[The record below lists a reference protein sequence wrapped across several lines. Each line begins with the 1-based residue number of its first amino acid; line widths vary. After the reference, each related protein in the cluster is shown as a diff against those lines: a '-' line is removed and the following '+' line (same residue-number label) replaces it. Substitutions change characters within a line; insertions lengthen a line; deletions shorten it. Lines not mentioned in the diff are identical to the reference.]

1 MSVGSDSSEKRK
13 PETIEFYNKA
23 KYGVDVADQ
32 MTRQY
37 SVKAGT
43 RQSSVAFFYN
53 ILDLACINAFVLY
66 KERRGNSIPRRDLI
80 FKLETKLT
88 EDYLAEK
95 RARSASEQESSRI
108 TKKYINNIYF
118 ITVSSLVE
126 WLKHRTDDQHSLGSK
141 PTCAILLCPWERHFT
156 AHSPAWWS

>member
-13 PETIEFYNKA
+13 PETIEFYNKT

-32 MTRQY
+32 MTCQY
-37 SVKAGT
+37 LVKAGT
-43 RQSSVAFFYN
+43 RRSSVAFFYN

-108 TKKYINNIYF
+108 TKK
-118 ITVSSLVE
+118 SL
-126 WLKHRTDDQHSLGSK
+126 KR
-141 PTCAILLCPWERHFT
+141 
-156 AHSPAWWS
+156 